1 MDRAALLDAFRGLRV
16 ADVSDAMDH
25 VGLFNRGLLDRAI
38 RPVFR
43 DTETFA
49 HRIAGPALTVRAVPT
64 QREVPNMPA
73 EDFEA
78 YIGTWY
84 REHSPEGFR
93 DTIQPGDVLVFD
105 AAGLDIGFIGSNNTL
120 GWMNKGAAGV
130 VTNGGAR
137 DTDELIAQ
145 RCPVYSRFISRTFN
159 PGRLEYDA
167 VGVPVNCG
175 GALVRPGDMVVAD
188 GDGVLVVP
196 VEKAAEVAAIARKIL
211 DGDKAARRKLY
222 DQAGLPP
229 DPSVAE

>member
-1 MDRAALLDAFRGLRV
+1 MDRDALIAAFHGLRV

-25 VGLFNRGLLDRAI
+25 VGLFDRGLMDREI
-38 RPVFR
+38 RPIFR

-64 QREVPNMPA
+64 NREVPNMPP
-73 EDFEA
+73 EDFEK

-93 DTIQPGDVLVFD
+93 DAIQPGDVLVFD

-137 DTDELIAQ
+137 DTDELIKQ
-145 RCPVYSRFISRTFN
+145 RCPVYSRFISRGFN

-167 VGVPVNCG
+167 VGIPVNCG
-175 GALVRPGDMVVAD
+175 GVLVRPGDMVVAD
-188 GDGVLVVP
+188 GDGAIVVP
-196 VEKAAEVAAIARKIL
+196 VEKAAEVAAIARAVL
-211 DGDKAARRKLY
+211 DGDKRARRKLY

-229 DPSVAE
+229 DPSVTD

>member
-1 MDRAALLDAFRGLRV
+1 MDRSALIDAFRGLRV

-25 VGLFNRGLLDRAI
+25 VGLFDRGLMDREI
-38 RPVFR
+38 RPIFR
-43 DTETFA
+43 DTDTFT
-49 HRIAGPALTVRAVPT
+49 HRIGGPALTVRAVPT
-64 QREVPNMPA
+64 NREVPNMPP

-93 DTIQPGDVLVFD
+93 DAIQPGDVLVFD

-137 DTDELIAQ
+137 DTDELIKQ

-167 VGVPVNCG
+167 VGIPVNCG
-175 GALVRPGDMVVAD
+175 GVLVRPGDMVVAD
-188 GDGVLVVP
+188 GDGVIVVP
-196 VEKAAEVAAIARKIL
+196 AEKALEVAAIARKVL
-211 DGDKAARRKLY
+211 DGDKRGRRRLY
-222 DQAGLPP
+222 EQAGLPL
-229 DPSVAE
+229 DPSVSD